1 MNTMW
6 HNVRGEGRVF
16 KTLDVLP
23 NEGDFV
29 MWGDETWIVVRLI
42 WLPQEK
48 NIDVSIIVQ
57 PYE

>member
-1 MNTMW
+1 MW

-23 NEGDFV
+23 KEGDFV

-42 WLPQEK
+42 CLPQEK
-48 NIDVSIIVQ
+48 NIDVSIIVK